1 MARDVMSG
9 NPYPLYSLGMV
20 SLRMGKAAEAESYAL
35 EALELDG
42 KSAYALDVLGL
53 AYAEQGKIA
62 EALAALSRAVI
73 LAPDKLFIRDHYLQV
88 RALHTPKLGLE
99 DPPKKGEQK

>member
-1 MARDVMSG
+1 
-9 NPYPLYSLGMV
+9 MV
-20 SLRMGKAAEAESYAL
+20 SLKMGNAAEAESCAL
-35 EALELDG
+35 EALDLDG

-99 DPPKKGEQK
+99 DPQKKGESR